1 MKRAFVTGAAAG
13 LGRAMAE
20 QLAGAGWEVV
30 GLDRDEGMFVS
41 IRADLAD
48 RPEVDRALEEAIAA
62 GPYDLALLN
71 AGISATGRFE
81 TIPLEAHRRVLAVNA
96 EAPIVLANGLI
107 RNGALQPGAGLVF
120 VSSLSHFVG
129 YPGAASYAA
138 SKSAVA
144 IYARSIRKAMTA
156 RGYSVTL
163 ACPGPM
169 RTAQAERHAPPDAK
183 ADKRMSAQTAAG
195 AILKAAFAGR
205 FLTVPGPSSRAASL
219 FGRLAPGRAT
229 GMMRRLIFEK
239 LDRDVW

>member
-13 LGRAMAE
+13 LGRATAE
-20 QLAGAGWEVV
+20 QLAREGWEIV
-30 GLDRDEGMFVS
+30 GLDRDQGEHVS
-41 IRADLAD
+41 IRADLSD
-48 RPEVDRALEEAIAA
+48 RREVLRALDEAIAA

-81 TIPLEAHRRVLAVNA
+81 AIPAEAHERVLAVNA
-96 EAPIVLANGLI
+96 EAPILFANGLV
-107 RNGALQPGAGLVF
+107 RAEALKRGARLVF

-144 IYARSIRKAMTA
+144 IYAKSIRKAMTA

-183 ADKRMSAQTAAG
+183 VDKRMSAEAA
-195 AILKAAFAGR
+195 ARIILKAAFAGR
-205 FLTVPGPSSRAASL
+205 FLTVPGVSNRAASL
-219 FGRLAPGRAT
+219 FGRLAPRFATRA
-229 GMMRRLIFEK
+229 MHRLIYEK

>member
-1 MKRAFVTGAAAG
+1 MKRALVTGAAAG

-20 QLAGAGWEVV
+20 QLAGEGWEVT
-30 GLDRDEGMFVS
+30 GLDRDKGAHVA

-48 RPEVDRALEEAIAA
+48 PQELDRALGEAIAA
-62 GPYDLALLN
+62 GPYDLVVLN
-71 AGISATGRFE
+71 AGVSATGRFE
-81 TIPLEAHRRVLAVNA
+81 AIPQDVHGRVLAVNA
-96 EAPIVLANGLI
+96 EASIVFANGLV
-107 RNGALQPGAGLVF
+107 RTGALKPGAGLVF

-144 IYARSIRKAMTA
+144 VYAKSIRKPMKT

-169 RTAQAERHAPPDAK
+169 QTGQAERHAPPAAR
-183 ADKRMSAQTAAG
+183 ADKRMTAEAAAK
-195 AILKAAFAGR
+195 AIVKAALAGR
-205 FLTVPGPSSRAASL
+205 FLVVPGVPNRVSSL
-219 FGRLAPGRAT
+219 FGRLAPRLAT
-229 GMMRRLIFEK
+229 RTMRKLIYAK